1 MNTKIKKWG
10 NSLGVR
16 IPKEILE
23 NLGIK
28 EGFEVE
34 VIEKGRSIELKPV
47 YKNNLKKKYTL
58 DELLAGMDKNN
69 RPELIDWGPSVGKE
83 IIEPWEGPKF

>member
-16 IPKEILE
+16 IPKDILE

-28 EGFEVE
+28 EGWEVE
-34 VIEKGRSIELKPV
+34 LIEKENSIELKPIH
-47 YKNNLKKKYTL
+47 KKNLKKKYL
-58 DELLAGMDKNN
+58 SQKMKKQ
-69 RPELIDWGPSVGKE
+69 I
-83 IIEPWEGPKF
+83 